1 MLSQKLG
8 RAPKSLLPAG
18 DLCQFQQLLSLVCSQ
33 RCPTLPNRH
42 TSAAILIVFLL
53 LFCDGF
59 IFDVRLML
67 FREHTL
73 ETVENIMNSER
84 PYSGVNFELQ
94 LLSHVPSEMHIGEAN
109 VIFAGD
115 VEQK

>member
-1 MLSQKLG
+1 M
-8 RAPKSLLPAG
+8 
-18 DLCQFQQLLSLVCSQ
+18 
-33 RCPTLPNRH
+33 
-42 TSAAILIVFLL
+42 VFWL

-59 IFDVRLML
+59 IFVTRLMV

-73 ETVENIMNSER
+73 ETLENVMNSER

-94 LLSHVPSEMHIGEAN
+94 LLSHVPSEMQIGEAN
-109 VIFAGD
+109 VTFAGD

>member
-1 MLSQKLG
+1 M
-8 RAPKSLLPAG
+8 
-18 DLCQFQQLLSLVCSQ
+18 
-33 RCPTLPNRH
+33 
-42 TSAAILIVFLL
+42 VFLL

-59 IFDVRLML
+59 IFDTRLML
-67 FREHTL
+67 FGVHTL

-115 VEQK
+115 VKQK

>member
-1 MLSQKLG
+1 
-8 RAPKSLLPAG
+8 
-18 DLCQFQQLLSLVCSQ
+18 V
-33 RCPTLPNRH
+33 PNRD
-42 TSAAILIVFLL
+42 TSPAILIVFLL

-59 IFDVRLML
+59 IFVTRLMV

-73 ETVENIMNSER
+73 ETVENITNSER

-94 LLSHVPSEMHIGEAN
+94 LLSHVPSEMQFGEAN
-109 VIFAGD
+109 VIVAGD

>member
-1 MLSQKLG
+1 M
-8 RAPKSLLPAG
+8 
-18 DLCQFQQLLSLVCSQ
+18 V
-33 RCPTLPNRH
+33 
-42 TSAAILIVFLL
+42 
-53 LFCDGF
+53 
-59 IFDVRLML
+59 

-94 LLSHVPSEMHIGEAN
+94 LLSHVPSEMQIGEAN